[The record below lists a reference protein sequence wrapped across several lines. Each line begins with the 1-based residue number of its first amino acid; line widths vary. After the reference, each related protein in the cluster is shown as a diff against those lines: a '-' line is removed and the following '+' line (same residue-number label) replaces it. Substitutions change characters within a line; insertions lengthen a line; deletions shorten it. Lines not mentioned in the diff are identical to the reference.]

1 VAVPQLRGCAAQSNG
16 VSVLSAPDLDLD
28 AFAKAPLSR
37 DPFDHLVL
45 PQFIRRESFDAINED
60 YPKITQ
66 RGSFPV
72 DRVAYGP
79 AFARL
84 LDQLESDEFRA
95 AFERKFSIDLT
106 GRPSTITLRGCCG
119 PGDGRIHTDSLSKII
134 TILIYMNSSWEN
146 PGGRLRLLRS
156 SNDISDIILEVPP
169 SAGTLVAFKRASNS
183 WHGHQPFIGERRVI
197 QFNWVTTEGNQKL
210 AMLRHH
216 VSASVKRVLGF
227 LQATSH

>member
-1 VAVPQLRGCAAQSNG
+1 MGLRYLDMAAFRATPRASEPFEYLVVPGFVRTDACA
-16 VSVLSAPDLDLD
+16 
-28 AFAKAPLSR
+28 R
-37 DPFDHLVL
+37 
-45 PQFIRRESFDAINED
+45 INAD
-60 YPKITQ
+60 YPKISE

-72 DRVAYGP
+72 AQLAFGP
-79 AFARL
+79 AFQEF
-84 LDQLESDEFRA
+84 LDELGSDEFRT
-95 AFERKFSIDLT
+95 AFEEKFAIDLT
-106 GRPSTITLRGCCG
+106 GRPSTITVRGQCS
-119 PGDGRIHTDSLSKII
+119 PKDGQIHTDSLSKII

-169 SAGTLVAFKRASNS
+169 TAGTLVAIKRANNS

-216 VSASVKRVLGF
+216 VSASVKRVLGL